1 MMKKTIKIPR
11 VYTNPPCI
19 DRLSYHTFNQ
29 KSLRQID
36 TRPKKC
42 YKCDSNPVIIIN
54 KKYYCAKHGLE
65 EVQTMEKSITETRT
79 RTPEENIWIAI
90 IQQCM
95 EDAFGLSTST
105 NITPGEIKVAQDWFD
120 SKRCSEVCEMAGTT
134 RDHVQ
139 KLFRDLQRQYDSG
152 NIDKDKLRTG
162 IRNLDKML

>member
-19 DRLSYHTFNQ
+19 DRLSYHRFNQ

-36 TRPKKC
+36 T
-42 YKCDSNPVIIIN
+42 
-54 KKYYCAKHGLE
+54 LE

-134 RDHVQ
+134 RDYIQ
-139 KLFRDLQRQYDSG
+139 KLFKNLQKQYDSG

-162 IRNLDKML
+162 IRNLGKML

>member
-19 DRLSYHTFNQ
+19 DRESYHIFNQ

-36 TRPKKC
+36 T
-42 YKCDSNPVIIIN
+42 
-54 KKYYCAKHGLE
+54 LE
-65 EVQTMEKSITETRT
+65 EVQTMEKSYKESVT
-79 RTPEENIWIAI
+79 RTPEENIWIAT

-105 NITPGEIKVAQDWFD
+105 NITPGEIRSAKDWFET
-120 SKRCSEVCEMAGTT
+120 KRCSEICEMAGTT

-152 NIDKDKLRTG
+152 NINKDKLRTG

>member
-19 DRLSYHTFNQ
+19 DRLLYHRFNQ

-36 TRPKKC
+36 T
-42 YKCDSNPVIIIN
+42 
-54 KKYYCAKHGLE
+54 LE

-105 NITPGEIKVAQDWFD
+105 NITAGEIKVAQDWFD

-134 RDHVQ
+134 RDYIQ
-139 KLFRDLQRQYDSG
+139 KLFKNLQRQYDSG

-162 IRNLDKML
+162 IRNLGKML

>member
-19 DRLSYHTFNQ
+19 DRESYHRFNQ

-36 TRPKKC
+36 T
-42 YKCDSNPVIIIN
+42 
-54 KKYYCAKHGLE
+54 LE
-65 EVQTMEKSITETRT
+65 EVQTMEKSYKESVT
-79 RTPEENIWIAI
+79 RTPEENIWIAT

-105 NITPGEIKVAQDWFD
+105 NITPGEIRSAKDWFET
-120 SKRCSEVCEMAGTT
+120 KRCSEICEMAGTT